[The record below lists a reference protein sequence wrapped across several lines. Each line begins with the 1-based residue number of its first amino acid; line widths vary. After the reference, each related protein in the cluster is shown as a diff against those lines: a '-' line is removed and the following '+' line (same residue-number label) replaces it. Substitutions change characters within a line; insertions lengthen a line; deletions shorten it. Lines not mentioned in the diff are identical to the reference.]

1 MNSRQDGFTIVE
13 VVMAM
18 MLLAIVLTSL
28 AGFTFSTARAAVAAG
43 DATSRQAA
51 SLELVNRLNAMPA
64 DSLEDLL
71 ATQYVDTFTLGQRNQ
86 FERRATLTGA
96 GAVNEVVVRTRAIQ
110 RDTTSLIVRF
120 SRQPAGTAG
129 SPLCV
134 SGAC

>member
-1 MNSRQDGFTIVE
+1 MKSRQDGFTIIE

-28 AGFTFSTARAAVAAG
+28 AGFTFSTARAAVATG

-64 DSLEDLL
+64 DSLGVLL
-71 ATQYVDTFTLGQRNQ
+71 ATPYVDTFDLGVRNR
-86 FERRATLTGA
+86 FERRATLTGN
-96 GAVNEVVVRTRAIQ
+96 GQVNQVVVQTRAMQ
-110 RDTTSLIVRF
+110 RDTTPLVVRF
-120 SRQPAGTAG
+120 MRQPPGANG